1 MNPEKLKN
9 LLPFLYNH
17 RVRAQSVCR
26 MDALS
31 RMYLAVN
38 DLICVSAID
47 DYENRKK
54 ITHKIN
60 ALYRV
65 IDRPSASGLRRMYRL
80 TKESTLT
87 VYGIK
92 DTECSRLYNDL
103 LAGYVKNPDPAQELD
118 IMACIVYELG
128 SIADDV
134 TGLDYYP
141 FFQTKCRQWINELD
155 TDGRW
160 EGISQETAVRRLAL
174 LQDNSCIFRDDRFDD
189 TLLQAYNYYSEQLT
203 LPMKITADQL
213 PLFGAWYDL
222 LRIPG
227 IFPYVP
233 KRLKQVARLMEQFA
247 SQAKP
252 RSDAWY
258 LAISY
263 VVVQCCFD
271 LMDDLQQEAI
281 QEAG

>member
-17 RVRAQSVCR
+17 RVRAQSACR
-26 MDALS
+26 IDALS

-65 IDRPSASGLRRMYRL
+65 IDRTSASGLRRMYRL

-128 SIADDV
+128 ALRMPSR
-134 TGLDYYP
+134 GLDYYP
-141 FFQTKCRQWINELD
+141 FFQTKW
-155 TDGRW
+155 
-160 EGISQETAVRRLAL
+160 
-174 LQDNSCIFRDDRFDD
+174 
-189 TLLQAYNYYSEQLT
+189 QA
-203 LPMKITADQL
+203 MDQ
-213 PLFGAWYDL
+213 
-222 LRIPG
+222 
-227 IFPYVP
+227 
-233 KRLKQVARLMEQFA
+233 
-247 SQAKP
+247 
-252 RSDAWY
+252 
-258 LAISY
+258 
-263 VVVQCCFD
+263 
-271 LMDDLQQEAI
+271 
-281 QEAG
+281 

>member
-1 MNPEKLKN
+1 MNPEKLRN

-17 RVRAQSVCR
+17 RVCAQSACR
-26 MDALS
+26 IDALS

-65 IDRPSASGLRRMYRL
+65 IDRTSASGLRRMYRL

-92 DTECSRLYNDL
+92 DTECSRLCNDL

-128 SIADDV
+128 NIADDV

-155 TDGRW
+155 ADGRW

-203 LPMKITADQL
+203 LPVKITADQL

-227 IFPYVP
+227 IFPCVP
-233 KRLKQVARLMEQFA
+233 ERLKQVARLMEQFA
-247 SQAKP
+247 S
-252 RSDAWY
+252 
-258 LAISY
+258 
-263 VVVQCCFD
+263 
-271 LMDDLQQEAI
+271 
-281 QEAG
+281 

>member
-65 IDRPSASGLRRMYRL
+65 IDRTSASGLRRMYRL

-160 EGISQETAVRRLAL
+160 EVRTSQ
-174 LQDNSCIFRDDRFDD
+174 QRD
-189 TLLQAYNYYSEQLT
+189 
-203 LPMKITADQL
+203 
-213 PLFGAWYDL
+213 
-222 LRIPG
+222 
-227 IFPYVP
+227 V
-233 KRLKQVARLMEQFA
+233 
-247 SQAKP
+247 
-252 RSDAWY
+252 
-258 LAISY
+258 
-263 VVVQCCFD
+263 
-271 LMDDLQQEAI
+271 
-281 QEAG
+281 